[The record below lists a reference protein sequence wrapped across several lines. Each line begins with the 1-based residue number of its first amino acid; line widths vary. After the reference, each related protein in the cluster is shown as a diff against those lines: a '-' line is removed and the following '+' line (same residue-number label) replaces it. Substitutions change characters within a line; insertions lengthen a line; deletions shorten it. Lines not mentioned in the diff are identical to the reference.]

1 MQLTGPRSQ
10 SSFDDMNNVLL
21 DPRHNDQGLVGMRE
35 KPYSPDTINKPGSK
49 QSDIDEKAAEFELHS
64 LQMTPTSIMKK
75 LAQSTFTPNK
85 NKKKSNARG
94 KQDSLNSNADLRLVI
109 QDSGEEESLA
119 PYQ

>member
-1 MQLTGPRSQ
+1 
-10 SSFDDMNNVLL
+10 
-21 DPRHNDQGLVGMRE
+21 
-35 KPYSPDTINKPGSK
+35 
-49 QSDIDEKAAEFELHS
+49 
-64 LQMTPTSIMKK
+64 MTPTSIMKK

-119 PYQ
+119 PY